1 MIKPLLDYFSSDET
15 DVQEVVRRVIS
26 LEQAKFHLLRSKE
39 WIEEI
44 RSIVE
49 NELQETRCGF

>member
-15 DVQEVVRRVIS
+15 DVQEVVKRVIA
-26 LEQAKFHLLRSKE
+26 LEQAKFHLLRPKE

-49 NELQETRCGF
+49 NELQETQ